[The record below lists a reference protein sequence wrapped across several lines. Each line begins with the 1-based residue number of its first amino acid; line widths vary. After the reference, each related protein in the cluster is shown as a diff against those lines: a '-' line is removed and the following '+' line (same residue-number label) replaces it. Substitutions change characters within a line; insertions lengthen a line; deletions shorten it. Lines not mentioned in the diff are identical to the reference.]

1 MKYNTEQ
8 KKKKKIITQ
17 DGETAEQFL
26 PRVVEVKSLVT
37 AGEIQQQ
44 IFSPYFVKSS
54 LSHQIHRSATLL
66 SPKTNFNFPT
76 SFISNLGLLYT
87 WKQVYAILL
96 YT

>member
-1 MKYNTEQ
+1 MGEIQHQT
-8 KKKKKIITQ
+8 KKIITQ

-26 PRVVEVKSLVT
+26 PRVEVKSLVT

-76 SFISNLGLLYT
+76 SFT
-87 WKQVYAILL
+87 
-96 YT
+96 